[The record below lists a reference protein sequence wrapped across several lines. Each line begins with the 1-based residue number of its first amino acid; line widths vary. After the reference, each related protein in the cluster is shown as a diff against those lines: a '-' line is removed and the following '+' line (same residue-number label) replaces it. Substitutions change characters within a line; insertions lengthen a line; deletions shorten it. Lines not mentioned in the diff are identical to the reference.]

1 MKAELFLSL
10 NTQFDCYCNCCF
22 CVVLCGLNTL
32 SAPIRNREANKWG
45 LPIRNV
51 QSCTRTH
58 VDKSTM
64 RMECIYKN
72 TEDNLNQNGHF
83 LCACES
89 RCLLH
94 AAMFASDFHFIVFVR
109 LWIFSIAICAKI
121 KNEEIWHLSMCDND
135 FWKFLL
141 REKKIWVKYSKY
153 PYVLVQISHP
163 ILLQNLVGFII
174 ELNKKLK
181 LRGKVLFTLK
191 CDK

>member
-1 MKAELFLSL
+1 M
-10 NTQFDCYCNCCF
+10 
-22 CVVLCGLNTL
+22 
-32 SAPIRNREANKWG
+32 G

-109 LWIFSIAICAKI
+109 LWIFSIAICAV
-121 KNEEIWHLSMCDND
+121 WHLSMYVNE

-141 REKKIWVKYSKY
+141 DNFFFRVKYSMY
-153 PYVLVQISHP
+153 SYVLVQSSHP
-163 ILLQNLVGFII
+163 ILLHNLVGFII
-174 ELNKKLK
+174 EINNKLK
-181 LRGKVLFTLK
+181 LRGKVLFTLQIWQIGSK
-191 CDK
+191 FDSFFIKKNWNVQILAQYF

>member
-1 MKAELFLSL
+1 M
-10 NTQFDCYCNCCF
+10 
-22 CVVLCGLNTL
+22 
-32 SAPIRNREANKWG
+32 G

-109 LWIFSIAICAKI
+109 VWIFSIAICAV
-121 KNEEIWHLSMCDND
+121 WHLLMCVKD

-141 REKKIWVKYSKY
+141 RKNNFFKLNIRS
-153 PYVLVQISHP
+153 
-163 ILLQNLVGFII
+163 ILCPSSDFSPNFIAKLSWI
-174 ELNKKLK
+174 HNRNK
-181 LRGKVLFTLK
+181 
-191 CDK
+191 